1 LQLTKRPAIPIFST
15 NMPDHTNMNKHIP
28 PFPGKDLPQLF
39 ASVKVGERG
48 QVVIPQAAREQMGIR
63 AGDTLLAV
71 GGIPGGQ
78 GLMLI
83 KAEAFSS
90 LISGITAQMDR
101 MAKLLESA
109 GVSVEPAKAGTAAG
123 PRSVAQKT
131 SKRRVQ

>member
-1 LQLTKRPAIPIFST
+1 
-15 NMPDHTNMNKHIP
+15 MNNHIP
-28 PFPGKDLPQLF
+28 PIARGELPQLF

-48 QVVIPQAAREQMGIR
+48 QVVIPQAAREQMGIK

-78 GLMLI
+78 GIMLI

-90 LISGITAQMDR
+90 MISGITATMER
-101 MAKLLESA
+101 MARLLKAA
-109 GVSVEPAKAGTAAG
+109 GVSPEPGRAGTAAAR
-123 PRSVAQKT
+123 RSVVQKT